1 MKNRF
6 IFPSVAKL
14 ASSKAVKIDGTLMAL
29 SEINPAVHLFTI
41 MLSSKELNQAGC

>member
-14 ASSKAVKIDGTLMAL
+14 ASSKAVEIYRAL
-29 SEINPAVHLFTI
+29 KTQSKINPAIHLSTI